1 LLNLV
6 VTTLEQLINLQ
17 KQLIVFAER
26 KKLVLIERK
35 VDDLNRLVKEESLIV
50 KQLSQLENERVQRVE
65 SLMQEHTPLSFSQF
79 VEQIPDDLTR
89 TNIQLQVKTL
99 QQLIGELQEKNNVN
113 ETLLEDSM
121 SFVQYMIDQVTKS
134 KQQHFNYQPP
144 LAQQKLQT
152 SNRGF
157 FDTKA

>member
-1 LLNLV
+1 MLNLV
-6 VTTLEQLINLQ
+6 VTTLEELINLQ

-35 VDDLNRLVKEESLIV
+35 VDDLNRLVKEESILV
-50 KQLSQLENERVQRVE
+50 KQLSQLENERAQRVE
-65 SLMQEHTPLSFSQF
+65 SLLQEYPTLSFSQF
-79 VEQIPDDLTR
+79 VEQIPDNLTR
-89 TNIQLQVKTL
+89 TNVQLQVKTL
-99 QQLIGELQEKNNVN
+99 QLLIGELQEKNNVN
-113 ETLLEDSM
+113 KTLLEDSM

-144 LAQQKLQT
+144 LAQQKSQT